1 MTYKQVETSREIR
14 LWITGILG
22 PIIMGGATLIANDPE
37 LKNVIWSKVK
47 TKVNLIKKK
56 LH

>member
-37 LKNVIWSKVK
+37 LKNALWSKVK

>member
-22 PIIMGGATLIANDPE
+22 PIIMGGATLIANDPD
-37 LKNVIWSKVK
+37 LKAALWSKVK